1 MTVRQFEN
9 VTTGVTWEPARTVR
23 GADMTVL
30 RSGETPFVPGASY
43 VLRAI
48 VADVFVGLIGTAV
61 DIRFS
66 TK

>member
-1 MTVRQFEN
+1 M
-9 VTTGVTWEPARTVR
+9 R